1 LYEISLE
8 SSPPPSFE
16 QFAQDDQIDLN
27 SVEEAARDW
36 YETDKATNLSEEQ
49 SRVLHRIMTD
59 VIGNRQAKMFMLAR
73 EHSND
78 PMIQS
83 LFDLRL
89 VHLIFRGYSDKE
101 NPGRRYNIYS
111 LDYGTY
117 VDLKRTKREPESF
130 EFFET
135 IGEEETK
142 DRIVP
147 FADKRSIR
155 RVILDPR
162 ILRGAVS
169 A

>member
-1 LYEISLE
+1 
-8 SSPPPSFE
+8 
-16 QFAQDDQIDLN
+16 
-27 SVEEAARDW
+27 
-36 YETDKATNLSEEQ
+36 
-49 SRVLHRIMTD
+49 
-59 VIGNRQAKMFMLAR
+59 
-73 EHSND
+73 
-78 PMIQS
+78 MIQS

-101 NPGRRYNIYS
+101 NPGRRYNIYA

-130 EFFET
+130 QFFET
-135 IGEEETK
+135 IEEDEEEEEETK

-162 ILRGAVS
+162 ILPGAVS